1 MRRCGCWKDMGPGL
15 AKGESVVCQEFWLSA
30 SFVPEVTLVG
40 KISRLLLGPQH
51 PMSICPPDS
60 FTQATQ
66 QHHSSEDTK
75 LWSPVHSSPPGFFIT
90 MKGLTSLQC
99 PKSHGHLV
107 PSFFSRVP
115 SSVNSSVF
123 VVLILTPISNVID
136 WVRK

>member
-1 MRRCGCWKDMGPGL
+1 MAWVRRCGCWKEMGPGQ
-15 AKGESVVCQEFWLSA
+15 ANGESVVCQEFWLSA

-66 QHHSSEDTK
+66 QHHSLEDTK

-90 MKGLTSLQC
+90 MKGLTSLHA
-99 PKSHGHLV
+99 PNLMVILSHH
-107 PSFFSRVP
+107 SFQGSQAL
-115 SSVNSSVF
+115 S
-123 VVLILTPISNVID
+123 ILLFLLF
-136 WVRK
+136 